1 MSEGN
6 RAPFLTV
13 FAPTNAALARLER
26 ERPWLVRN
34 STATAAAAAVG
45 GDAGNMEAAGEG
57 GVGDADDWSP
67 VRELLAYHLVPGAAL
82 FSR

>member
-1 MSEGN
+1 MSEGS

-26 ERPWLVRN
+26 ERPWLFRN
-34 STATAAAAAVG
+34 STATTTAFG
-45 GDAGNMEAAGEG
+45 GDKGSKEAAGG
-57 GVGDADDWSP
+57 GGLGDADDWSS